1 VKRNLAR
8 VLTLLAGIVLPVLT
22 ATTPALAIH
31 RDDGEVLGK
40 PLGAGLTIVYFV
52 LIPLGIFLVISA
64 LAVLPSTLARPR
76 YRPGKPWD
84 HHPIAFGGP
93 NEDAGEASGTARGG
107 ASAEW

>member
-8 VLTLLAGIVLPVLT
+8 VSTLLAGILLPLLT
-22 ATTPALAIH
+22 TTTPALAIH

-52 LIPLGIFLVISA
+52 LIPVGIFLVVAA
-64 LAVLPSTLARPR
+64 LSVLPSTLARPR
-76 YRPGKPWD
+76 YRPGKAWD
-84 HHPIAFGGP
+84 HEPVVVGRP